1 MLRGGVI
8 SKHYKRLWYFSE
20 AVVIM
25 GVKVGS
31 LIKVGSSVDISV
43 KWGSYCRGKSEQ
55 MFLILSGIAQH
66 VLHLWK
72 YFSKIII
79 YEIYDTVVVK
89 HKLSYIFLIESIL
102 SHKYFA
108 LLLKYPKYN
117 NIQ

>member
-1 MLRGGVI
+1 M
-8 SKHYKRLWYFSE
+8 
-20 AVVIM
+20 
-25 GVKVGS
+25 GS

-55 MFLILSGIAQH
+55 MFLILSGITQH

-72 YFSKIII
+72 YFSKINI
-79 YEIYDTVVVK
+79 YEIYDTAVVK